1 MTNLQVG
8 DLATWENWRGSA
20 LRNDQCETIILVV
33 TKISP
38 PKISPPSQPWS
49 ELEGI
54 VLGKSG
60 IGEIINLFL
69 PDDGIKLVSRLQ
81 TTV

>member
-1 MTNLQVG
+1 MTNFQVG

-20 LRNDQCETIILVV
+20 LRNDQCETIIFVV
-33 TKISP
+33 T
-38 PKISPPSQPWS
+38 KISPPSQPWS

-69 PDDGIKLVSRLQ
+69 PDNGIKLISRLQ